1 MSSCK
6 ETGSQRPAARRNTR
20 ARLAVVSLVALGS
33 WLVAFTPTGAF
44 GAPSQDDVLRS
55 IGEHIDQQKGDPS
68 KLLAVLAAAGGFAVL
83 LVVLAYRRKRELTS
97 AALHHHGK
105 LLREICRA
113 ISLKPAELRQLKQFA
128 DEQGLTSPLTLLLC
142 PSLRRGRGGGGGDE
156 ATTSS
161 LGMAPAARRD

>member
-1 MSSCK
+1 MRSCK
-6 ETGSQRPAARRNTR
+6 KAKSQPPAARRNTR
-20 ARLAVVSLVALGS
+20 TGLAIVSLLALGF
-33 WLVAFTPTGAF
+33 WLVATPTGAIA
-44 GAPSQDDVLRS
+44 APSQDDVLRS

-113 ISLKPAELRQLKQFA
+113 ISLKPAELRQLRQFA
-128 DEQGLTSPLTLLLC
+128 DEQGLASPLTLLLC
-142 PSLRRGRGGGGGDE
+142 PSLHRGRGRGDDDE
-156 ATTSS
+156 ATGSD
-161 LGMAPAARRD
+161 LGVATAPRD

>member
-1 MSSCK
+1 MRSCK
-6 ETGSQRPAARRNTR
+6 EAGSPQPAARRNTR
-20 ARLAVVSLVALGS
+20 AGLAILLLLAPGF
-33 WLVAFTPTGAF
+33 WLLASTPTRAIA
-44 GAPSQDDVLRS
+44 APSQDNVLRS

-113 ISLKPAELRQLKQFA
+113 MSLKPAELRQLRQLA
-128 DEQGLTSPLTLLLC
+128 DERGLASPLTLLLC
-142 PSLRRGRGGGGGDE
+142 PSLHRGRGRGDGDE
-156 ATTSS
+156 ATGSD
-161 LGMAPAARRD
+161 LGVAAAPRD